1 MQGCLVL
8 DYKMPRLNGLQL
20 LTRLG
25 ARRLD
30 LPAIL
35 ITSNPSAATRERAA
49 EAGVAIIEKPL
60 LGNTLSVA
68 ICEAIERDPRC

>member
-1 MQGCLVL
+1 
-8 DYKMPRLNGLQL
+8 
-20 LTRLG
+20 
-25 ARRLD
+25 